1 MARSRAAPS
10 WFPQS
15 RDDSVLDLGGVAALH
30 LLLPAYDDMLSG
42 VWLPLFDWTIL
53 VCIYT
58 FIYIPYLPGS
68 AWTGGYILPLPSLM
82 WVIKLVITRF
92 FFS

>member
-15 RDDSVLDLGGVAALH
+15 RDDSVLDLGGVAALD

-53 VCIYT
+53 VY
-58 FIYIPYLPGS
+58 IYIHL
-68 AWTGGYILPLPSLM
+68 YIYRIFLDQRGLG
-82 WVIKLVITRF
+82 VIYCRCHH
-92 FFS
+92 